1 MTSWYDETIH
11 SGFRS
16 GFIADRIIFESQTD
30 FQKLVIFEN
39 RVFGRVMML
48 DGITQTTEA
57 DEFIYHESLSHL
69 PIFAHGSVKNVLIIG
84 GGDGGTAEEVLKHRN
99 IENVTLVEIDEMVV
113 EVAQKYLPSICGK
126 AFDDK
131 RLNLIIENGVSFV
144 KNYTGYF
151 FDLIIV
157 DSTDPVG
164 PGKKLFSK
172 DFYSNC
178 KNCLSKG
185 GIIVTQ
191 NGVPFLQGTELSHS
205 MNYFKKLFL
214 DSTCF
219 IADIPTYVG
228 GSMAFG
234 WGTDAIK
241 LRDTSESII
250 SSRIDKACIDLMYY
264 NSSIHHAAFK
274 LPNYIKSLVNN

>member
-113 EVAQKYLPSICGK
+113 EVAQK
-126 AFDDK
+126 
-131 RLNLIIENGVSFV
+131 
-144 KNYTGYF
+144 
-151 FDLIIV
+151 
-157 DSTDPVG
+157 
-164 PGKKLFSK
+164 KL
-172 DFYSNC
+172 
-178 KNCLSKG
+178 
-185 GIIVTQ
+185 Q
-191 NGVPFLQGTELSHS
+191 VPQS
-205 MNYFKKLFL
+205 
-214 DSTCF
+214 D
-219 IADIPTYVG
+219 
-228 GSMAFG
+228 
-234 WGTDAIK
+234 
-241 LRDTSESII
+241 
-250 SSRIDKACIDLMYY
+250 
-264 NSSIHHAAFK
+264 
-274 LPNYIKSLVNN
+274 